1 MFAWP
6 IASHRIKHFAKMSNQ
21 NNDVIDTLEEVTD
34 RSTKHSKTYNDRI
47 ANTEKNINNYPKVY
61 FPDYASQ
68 LEQIGMKLDKL
79 VNRQPDDKLDLAIDR
94 LEKKLDNV
102 LKSSPEQIKLKMLLV
117 YFGLVI
123 TAAISFGFALA
134 LKIQINALA
143 GLLQEQLCNISKPTP
158 VQSQSNNMRFPH
170 GAIQHKKARQHH
182 AIVKQ

>member
-1 MFAWP
+1 
-6 IASHRIKHFAKMSNQ
+6 MSNQ
-21 NNDVIDTLEEVTD
+21 NNDIIDSQEEVTA
-34 RSTKHSKTYNDRI
+34 RATQHSKTYNDHI
-47 ANTEKNINNYPKVY
+47 ANMGRNIDNYPKVY
-61 FPDYASQ
+61 LPDYASQ
-68 LEQIGMKLDKL
+68 LEQIGVKLDKL
-79 VNRQPDDKLDLAIDR
+79 VNRQPDNKLEIAIDR
-94 LEKKLDNV
+94 LEKKLDKV
-102 LKSSPEQIKLKMLLV
+102 PKSSPGQITLKMLLV

-143 GLLQEQLCNISKPTP
+143 GLLQEQPGNISKPTP